1 VNLIPLQTSRQ
12 EPRVKSKPNRL
23 LAVIFV
29 AALVLPVLVPSL
41 LPAQGGPHVAHR
53 TAAHRL
59 IAKANYRVT
68 HSFPVPG
75 DGGWDFVTLDPDG
88 ARLFI
93 ARGTHVQ
100 VVETSTGKL
109 LGDIPDTSGVHG
121 VAIAG
126 DLGVGVTS
134 NGKADS
140 LTLIDLQ
147 SLRKTG
153 EVKAGSK
160 PDAIFYDPSSH
171 LVFAFNANS
180 QDATVVDPSKAISVA
195 TIPLGGQPE
204 FAVPDLRGHV
214 FVNLEDKNQ
223 IAKIDVRSRTV
234 LAHWPLPGC
243 QGPTGLAID
252 RRHDRLFSVCANQ
265 VMTVLDAATG
275 KLVAT
280 LPIGQH
286 PDDAAFDPER
296 GLVFSSNGD
305 GTLTVVH
312 QDSPNRYRVVQNV
325 ATAIGARTMDLD
337 PKSHILYLV
346 TAKFGPAPAPTAEQ
360 PHPRPAILPGSFELL
375 VVESR

>member
-1 VNLIPLQTSRQ
+1 MSLIPLQATSRL
-12 EPRVKSKPNRL
+12 EPCVKPNRL
-23 LAVIFV
+23 LALILLL
-29 AALVLPVLVPSL
+29 ALVLPVLVPSL
-41 LPAQGGPHVAHR
+41 LAAQDTHVAHR
-53 TAAHRL
+53 KTVRRPAVQSS
-59 IAKANYRVT
+59 YQVT
-68 HSFPVPG
+68 HRFPIPG
-75 DGGWDFVTLDPDG
+75 DGGWDFVTLDADG

-109 LGDIPDTSGVHG
+109 LGDIPDTPGVHG

-126 DLGVGVTS
+126 DLGIGVAS

-140 LTLIDLQ
+140 LTLFDLQ

-160 PDAIFYDPSSH
+160 PDAILYAPSSH
-171 LVFAFNANS
+171 LVVAFNGNS

-204 FAVPDLRGHV
+204 FGVPDLRGHV

-223 IAKIDVRSRTV
+223 IAEFDLRSRTV

-252 RRHDRLFSVCANQ
+252 RMHARLFSVCANQ

-286 PDDAAFDPER
+286 PDDAAFDPQR

-325 ATAIGARTMDLD
+325 ATATGARTMDLD
-337 PKSHILYLV
+337 FKSHTLYLV
-346 TAKFGPAPAPTAEQ
+346 AAKFGPAPAPTAEQ

-375 VVESR
+375 VVESK